1 VGMKPCTPS
10 CIKHFASCEKNGSPY
25 TDPKIGAILFLRC
38 ARRLSALFRRL
49 IALLLAPQPTL
60 DGLRVFKLAHVVT
73 LLLRGVPGGAAHVR
87 EEFEEEIR

>member
-1 VGMKPCTPS
+1 MRKERLPLYRPR
-10 CIKHFASCEKNGSPY
+10 NRR
-25 TDPKIGAILFLRC
+25 ILFLRC

-73 LLLRGVPGGAAHVR
+73 LLLPGVPGGAAHVR